1 MPQKEI
7 FIMTF
12 LFPKKVSTLYYIVTQ
27 DQLRIRTWIWDMVLS
42 LTTPVSDCGTSADC
56 CYWNHS
62 YQAAVLG
69 RRVQLCMCQTDRAKW
84 NPEYFGTRN
93 FFYGPC
99 LLWKMQLATLKKR
112 PPKNNAYSFI
122 KITLKC

>member
-42 LTTPVSDCGTSADC
+42 LTTPVSDKSVNIMA
-56 CYWNHS
+56 
-62 YQAAVLG
+62 
-69 RRVQLCMCQTDRAKW
+69 
-84 NPEYFGTRN
+84 EYPFTAN
-93 FFYGPC
+93 
-99 LLWKMQLATLKKR
+99 KNR
-112 PPKNNAYSFI
+112 P
-122 KITLKC
+122 